1 MMAKIAIDRT
11 QFNYRFDG
19 PKGAPVLVLSNSL
32 GTNFDM
38 WAPQMDACTARFR
51 VLRYDSRG
59 HGRSAVTPGPYTI
72 ERLGRDVVA
81 LLDGLKIDQAHFCG
95 LSKGGMVGMWLG
107 VNAPHRF
114 DRLVLCN
121 TAAKIG
127 TAELWDS
134 RIDAVRRGGMA
145 AIAESVIARW
155 LTEEFRAR
163 EPVAVGRVR
172 QMLLGT
178 PPDGYAACCAAVRDA
193 DQRAVI
199 AQISRP
205 TLVIAGTQDGAT
217 PPADTRRIADA
228 VPGARY
234 VELDASHLSNVEQA
248 AAFNQAVLGF
258 LVN

>member
-1 MMAKIAIDRT
+1 
-11 QFNYRFDG
+11 
-19 PKGAPVLVLSNSL
+19 
-32 GTNFDM
+32 
-38 WAPQMDACTARFR
+38 
-51 VLRYDSRG
+51 
-59 HGRSAVTPGPYTI
+59 
-72 ERLGRDVVA
+72 
-81 LLDGLKIDQAHFCG
+81 
-95 LSKGGMVGMWLG
+95 MVGMWLG